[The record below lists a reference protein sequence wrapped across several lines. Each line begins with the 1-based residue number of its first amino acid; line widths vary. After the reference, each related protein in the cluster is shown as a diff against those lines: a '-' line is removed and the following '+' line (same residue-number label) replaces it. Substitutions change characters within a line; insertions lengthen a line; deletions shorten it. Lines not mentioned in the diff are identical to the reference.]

1 MSSKVPI
8 FCCMEYHYTFGMNVN
23 PRKRK
28 HEAEVNMDMKNAYNE
43 GSDPMMEIRAKM
55 TKMTSRITEQ
65 TM

>member
-1 MSSKVPI
+1 MSSKVSI

-28 HEAEVNMDMKNAYNE
+28 HKAEVNRDMKNAYNE
-43 GSDPMMEIRAKM
+43 GSDPTIERAKII
-55 TKMTSRITEQ
+55 KTSRITEQ